1 MTEIIQCENCGAAL
15 APEDTFCGECGAPRP
30 ASGGA
35 AEPAKP
41 DQPAAPQVAPSPPPF
56 VPAALPAAHPIASA
70 QKGWRAA
77 FITLVVLGAITC
89 VVGLAAFLIFGS
101 IPGENMTPQEDWLY
115 SAVCCLLPIG
125 GIGALLVVIGGVIW
139 YTRVRKQ

>member
-1 MTEIIQCENCGAAL
+1 MTEIIQCENCGAVL
-15 APEDTFCGECGAPRP
+15 APEDIFCGECGAPHP

-35 AEPAKP
+35 VEPVKP
-41 DQPAAPQVAPSPPPF
+41 DQPAVPPVAPGPPP
-56 VPAALPAAHPIASA
+56 VAPAALPSARPTAPA

-101 IPGENMTPQEDWLY
+101 TPGENMTPQEDWLY

-125 GIGALLVVIGGVIW
+125 GIGALLMAIGAVIW
-139 YTRVRKQ
+139 YTRVRKP